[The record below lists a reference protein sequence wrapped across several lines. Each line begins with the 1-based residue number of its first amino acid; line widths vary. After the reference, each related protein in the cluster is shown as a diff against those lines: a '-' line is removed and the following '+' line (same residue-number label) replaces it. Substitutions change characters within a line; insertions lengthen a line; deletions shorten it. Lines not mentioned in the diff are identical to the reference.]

1 MNTITKHEV
10 VRVIADNAYSRPTSN
25 LKLTEAE
32 IEAGRSAA
40 GGWNA
45 RTLRAWGVPWP
56 PPRGWRWALL
66 NGQPIPTRA
75 ARSQQ
80 IFNPQSRAV
89 RQLAADLGVDPD
101 QLRAALLALI
111 EARSSCDAGGAHD

>member
-1 MNTITKHEV
+1 MNTIPKHEPEF
-10 VRVIADNAYSRPTSN
+10 VRAIADNAYSRPTSN

-32 IEAGRSAA
+32 IDAGRSAA

-45 RTLRAWGVPWP
+45 KTLRGWGVPWP

-75 ARSQQ
+75 APTRVAASQP

-89 RQLAADLGVDPD
+89 RQLAADLGV
-101 QLRAALLALI
+101 
-111 EARSSCDAGGAHD
+111 